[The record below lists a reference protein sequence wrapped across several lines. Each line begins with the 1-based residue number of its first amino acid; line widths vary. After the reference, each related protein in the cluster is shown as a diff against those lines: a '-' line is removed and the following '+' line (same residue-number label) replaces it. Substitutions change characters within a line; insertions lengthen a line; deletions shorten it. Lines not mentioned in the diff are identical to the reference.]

1 MCVYDDNNDNN
12 DYCKNTN
19 ATLQY
24 KYYTTTPH
32 TTLHHTTHHYTPPE
46 QFVMPSQHL
55 LLDNLHFQSCMHT
68 LHLVSRSG
76 GNDTHSCSGGNDTH
90 TIIYSYL
97 YIHTNITTT
106 TMSPQDIVL
115 VMMKFY
121 MQ

>member
-1 MCVYDDNNDNN
+1 
-12 DYCKNTN
+12 
-19 ATLQY
+19 
-24 KYYTTTPH
+24 
-32 TTLHHTTHHYTPPE
+32 
-46 QFVMPSQHL
+46 
-55 LLDNLHFQSCMHT
+55 MHT

-76 GNDTHSCSGGNDTH
+76 GNDTHSRSGGNDTHSCSGSNDTHSCSGGNDTH